1 MKNFANLMFGVLFA
15 GSIFFAAAPGVN
27 AQDAATADAKHY
39 KVMFENDQ
47 VRVLR
52 VAYGAKEKS
61 VMHQHPDSV
70 AIFLNGAEGKFTL
83 ADGKSENRSF
93 KAGDARWSPAET
105 HTPENAGPK
114 PFEVILVELK
124 ARAAASSTAAAIAAA
139 DDPLK
144 VSAEHHKLEFE
155 NDRVRVLRG
164 RAAPGGKTAMHAH
177 PANVVILLTDASV
190 RSTSADGKTEETSAK
205 AGEVLW
211 REPLKHASENIGA
224 KPFEVIIVEL
234 KGPQAPS
241 GN

>member
-15 GSIFFAAAPGVN
+15 GSILFVAVPWVN

-52 VAYGAKEKS
+52 VAYGTKEKS

-70 AIFLNGAEGKFTL
+70 AVSLTGMQGKFTS
-83 ADGKSENRSF
+83 ADGKAENRTF
-93 KAGDARWSPAET
+93 KAGEVRWSPAEV
-105 HTPENAGPK
+105 HTPENAGGK

-124 ARAAASSTAAAIAAA
+124 APKGGGTSTNAAAAA

-144 VSAEHHKLEFE
+144 TAAEHHKLEFE

-164 RAAPGGKTAMHAH
+164 KVGPGEKTGMHGH
-177 PANVVILLTDASV
+177 PGNVVIVLSDV
-190 RSTSADGKTEETSAK
+190 RVRNTLADGKTEETSAK
-205 AGEVLW
+205 AGEALW
-211 REPLKHASENIGA
+211 REPLKHVSENIGD

-234 KGPQAPS
+234 KG
-241 GN
+241 N

>member
-1 MKNFANLMFGVLFA
+1 MKNFANLMFGALFT
-15 GSIFFAAAPGVN
+15 GSMLFVAAPCVN
-27 AQDAATADAKHY
+27 AQDATTADAKHY
-39 KVMFENDQ
+39 KVIFDNEH

-61 VMHQHPDSV
+61 VLHQHPDSV
-70 AIFLNGAEGKFTL
+70 AISLTGMQGKFTL

-105 HTPENAGPK
+105 HTPENAGGK

-124 ARAAASSTAAAIAAA
+124 ARSGAGTLTNATAPA

-144 VSAEHHKLEFE
+144 TAAEHHKLEFE

-164 RAAPGGKTAMHAH
+164 KVGPGEKTGMHGH
-177 PANVVILLTDASV
+177 PANVVIVLSDVRV
-190 RSTSADGKTEETSAK
+190 RSTLADGKTEETTAK
-205 AGEVLW
+205 AGEVVW
-211 REPLKHASENIGA
+211 REPLKHTSENLGD

-234 KGPQAPS
+234 KGS
-241 GN
+241 